1 MKRLLSIVTL
11 CVLTLAASAVFQSV
25 QADMV
30 KVPTLNIRAISQDSD
45 IDNQSTY
52 VMAVNFWNQ
61 RGGEVITVNGVP
73 FTTVAN
79 TNTYTANGVTLT
91 YGNNTS
97 GTIQYN
103 AGNGSNVGSGN
114 LATVMTGMIFN
125 DGQAVDGTVEMS
137 FTGLTPGKD
146 YTYTVYGRVW
156 GASDNRKHSYTF
168 QSGGAGSGAD
178 SFVETFHA
186 NKTLYTGYMMSED
199 NPTIYW
205 PNLNAGT
212 PYLLEYAFTAPE
224 DGTFKVTDR
233 GINSGNSWH
242 LYGVSLKE
250 ATLNPTDIPV
260 STEIVKNGGFEKD
273 TFVSGGDTH
282 GYVQKHHAITDW
294 NHDYKSSIGMAPEW
308 GDLNRTVQRCGD
320 FINSDQVTNRLPE
333 GSTQA
338 LFIQNAGSISQEIT
352 LEPDTEYVLSYY
364 TSSRASYRNPYY
376 QATVDGKIVYDA
388 PLRVNQFDKNI
399 FTYNEIRFTSQ
410 SGDSPYTT
418 TLGFNGVIYSDADGG
433 TDRTLLLDNV
443 QIVKASEY
451 VAPTI
456 EGTKHDPTV
465 NGWQA
470 NRWSSEPTAYLSGKA
485 SDYSHSVSLGDTAG
499 TVRPMTTATGETL
512 NFYGVQ
518 AAGTNNSSS
527 PSQQFLTGDVSVV
540 GSGNHNGGF
549 NGNLYAD
556 ANSRGLAEWT
566 TCSMDRIT
574 LNGLEPGA
582 TYETSVYFRSYG
594 ASTRTGYLTINGEKS
609 PKIDVVPMAN
619 ADGGGLV
626 VTYTGTATES
636 GVINIQIENLNTDTF
651 HMSAVANRFVSPA
664 EQEYNIPL
672 QIRFNKND
680 GSDIVGSKPEIAK
693 GQLASKS
700 LVERGFDQVSTFD
713 QFDAKMNYNNGAAID
728 YKFTGTKATA
738 TEEQIEGTNFGAS
751 KITLSADLMPG
762 TLTTESVPG
771 GYNAGRGVGLGFFD
785 FKSGGVGSG
794 VDFGFAGLVL
804 NPNGDLFYLD
814 KSDAQSSGH
823 AVAVPWGTDK
833 ANGGGAW
840 KPDAWT
846 NVSMDLELLDDGL
859 KAKILDVHVIGS
871 SADYSALVGKVFNT
885 TDLIGF
891 ASSSSTT
898 GKFSYVDNVQL
909 IVREAATPELWNQKF
924 EQYKADYIEAAGS
937 DLAAATSFRG
947 ENGTVIPGTTM
958 DIIDTKSADN
968 VWINRGQGNG
978 NWNLNGSRSG
988 EPRFTIIDNQAKT
1001 SANSGIAADWDKSE
1015 VNSMQLSVDLKMG
1028 SLTGGELDRARGLG
1042 LGFYDAD
1049 FGTDVGEIGRGFSGL
1064 VLTPA
1069 GQLYFY
1075 NNNEDGLSYSDRVAF
1090 GGSFDKNEW
1099 YTLTM
1104 NLDFFQEDGKLM
1116 ATLADVSLSG
1126 STADYSDL
1134 IGSVFSTTDLI
1145 GLLSSSANSWD
1156 YFGTFDNFSMSKSV
1170 PEPSTWA
1177 LILIGVVALIFGKRK
1192 LGVRS

>member
-1 MKRLLSIVTL
+1 MKRLLSIVTF

-25 QADMV
+25 QADV
-30 KVPTLNIRAISQDSD
+30 ITTPTFNMYSVSGDADIEHDS
-45 IDNQSTY
+45 NY
-52 VMAVNFWNQ
+52 LMAVNFWNQ
-61 RGGEVITVNGVP
+61 SNGQPYNVNGVN
-73 FTTVAN
+73 FMTVT
-79 TNTYTANGVTLT
+79 TNTYTANGITLT

-97 GTIQYN
+97 GSVTYH
-103 AGNGSNVGSGN
+103 AGNASNVGSGTM
-114 LATVMTGMIFN
+114 ATVMRGMIFN
-125 DGQAVDGTVEMS
+125 DGQAANGTIDLTL
-137 FTGLTPGKD
+137 TGLTPGKN

-156 GASDNRKHSYTF
+156 GASDDRKHTF
-168 QSGGAGSGAD
+168 SFYSGGNDTAD
-178 SFVETFHA
+178 SFV
-186 NKTLYTGYMMSED
+186 KTNDTSTTVTSFTMSED
-199 NPTIYW
+199 NPAAYW
-205 PNLNAGT
+205 SGLSNTT
-212 PYLLEYAFTAPE
+212 PYLMEYTFTAPVN
-224 DGTFKVTDR
+224 GIFKVSDT
-233 GINSGNSWH
+233 GLVQGNSWH
-242 LYGVSLKE
+242 LYGMSLKD
-250 ATLNPTDIPV
+250 ATPNV
-260 STEIVKNGGFEKD
+260 VKNGGFEAD
-273 TFVSGGDTH
+273 TFVSDSDQH
-282 GYVQKHHAITDW
+282 GYANKYGGVITGWTISDTSRVGLAPDW
-294 NHDYKSSIGMAPEW
+294 KDA
-308 GDLNRTVQRCGD
+308 NRKDQQCKD
-320 FINSDQVTNRLPE
+320 FINA
-333 GSTQA
+333 TQA
-338 LFIQNAGSISQEIT
+338 TNAYLPGGSKQAIFLQTEASISQAIT
-352 LEPDTEYVLSYY
+352 LEPGTDYVLSYY
-364 TSSRASYRNPYY
+364 ASARTASAHKDPKYSVD
-376 QATVDGKIVYDA
+376 VDGSNVFTGV
-388 PLRVNQFDKNI
+388 LRVNQFDKNKFLYTAI
-399 FTYNEIRFTSQ
+399 PFTAQNSDTSLVM
-410 SGDSPYTT
+410 SILP
-418 TLGFNGVIYSDADGG
+418 YSDADGS
-433 TDRTLLLDNV
+433 TDRALLLDNV
-443 QIVKASEY
+443 QIVKASDY

-465 NGWQA
+465 NGWIA
-470 NRWSSEPTAYLSGKA
+470 SRWNSEPTACLTGKA
-485 SDYSHSVSLGDTAG
+485 ADYSHAISLGDNAST
-499 TVRPMTTATGETL
+499 TRPMTIGPDDTL
-512 NFYGVQ
+512 EFHGVQ
-518 AAGTNNSSS
+518 AAGASNASA
-527 PSQQFLTGDVSVV
+527 PSQQYLTGGVSVV
-540 GSGNHNGGF
+540 GNGNHNGGF

-609 PKIDVVPMAN
+609 PKIDVVGMAN

-700 LVERGFDQVSTFD
+700 LVERGFNQVSTFD

-762 TLTTESVPG
+762 TLTTEAAPG

-785 FKSGGVGSG
+785 FKAGGVGSG

-846 NVSMDLELLDDGL
+846 NVSMDLELIDDGL

-924 EQYKADYIEAAGS
+924 EQYKADYIEAAGP

-947 ENGTVIPGTTM
+947 ENGTVVPGTTM

-978 NWNLNGSRSG
+978 KWNLDGSRSG
-988 EPRFTIIDNQAKT
+988 IPQFTIIDNQAKT

-1028 SLTGGELDRARGLG
+1028 SLTGGELDIARGLG

-1049 FGTDVGEIGRGFSGL
+1049 FGTDVGEVGRGFSGL

-1145 GLLSSSANSWD
+1145 GLLSSSATSWD
-1156 YFGTFDNFSMSKSV
+1156 YFGTFDNFSMVKGV

-1177 LILIGVVALIFGKRK
+1177 LILISVVALIFGKRK

>member
-1 MKRLLSIVTL
+1 MKRLLSTVTL
-11 CVLTLAASAVFQSV
+11 CVLTLAASAVFQSA
-25 QADMV
+25 QADV
-30 KVPTLNIRAISQDSD
+30 ITTPTFNMYSVSGDADIEHDS
-45 IDNQSTY
+45 NY
-52 VMAVNFWNQ
+52 LMAVNFWNQ
-61 RGGEVITVNGVP
+61 SNGQPYNVNGVN
-73 FTTVAN
+73 FMTVT
-79 TNTYTANGVTLT
+79 TNTYTANGITLT

-97 GTIQYN
+97 GSVTYH
-103 AGNGSNVGSGN
+103 AGNASNVGSGT
-114 LATVMTGMIFN
+114 LSTVMRGMIFN
-125 DGQAVDGTVEMS
+125 DGQAANGTIDLTL
-137 FTGLTPGKD
+137 TGLTPGKN

-156 GASDNRKHSYTF
+156 GASDDRKHTF
-168 QSGGAGSGAD
+168 SFYSGGNDTAD
-178 SFVETFHA
+178 SFV
-186 NKTLYTGYMMSED
+186 KTNDTSTTVTSFTMSED
-199 NPTIYW
+199 NPAAYW
-205 PNLNAGT
+205 SGLSNTT
-212 PYLLEYAFTAPE
+212 PYLMEYTFTAPE
-224 DGTFKVTDR
+224 NGIFKVSDT
-233 GINSGNSWH
+233 GLVQGNSWH
-242 LYGVSLKE
+242 LYGMSLKD
-250 ATLNPTDIPV
+250 ATPNV
-260 STEIVKNGGFEKD
+260 VKNGGFEAD
-273 TFVSGGDTH
+273 TFVSDSDQH
-282 GYVQKHHAITDW
+282 GYANKYGGVITGWTISDTSRVGLAPDW
-294 NHDYKSSIGMAPEW
+294 KDA
-308 GDLNRTVQRCGD
+308 NRKDQQCKD
-320 FINSDQVTNRLPE
+320 FINA
-333 GSTQA
+333 TQA
-338 LFIQNAGSISQEIT
+338 TNAYLPDGSKQAIFLQTDASISQAIT
-352 LEPDTEYVLSYY
+352 LEPGTDYVLSYY
-364 TSSRASYRNPYY
+364 ASARTASAHKDPKYSVD
-376 QATVDGKIVYDA
+376 VDGSNVFTGV
-388 PLRVNQFDKNI
+388 LRVNQFDKNKFLYTAI
-399 FTYNEIRFTSQ
+399 PFTAQNSDTSLVM
-410 SGDSPYTT
+410 SILP
-418 TLGFNGVIYSDADGG
+418 YSDADGSQ
-433 TDRTLLLDNV
+433 DRSLLLDNV
-443 QIVKASEY
+443 QIVKASDY

-465 NGWQA
+465 NGWIA
-470 NRWSSEPTAYLSGKA
+470 SRWNSEPTACLTGKA
-485 SDYSHSVSLGDTAG
+485 ADYSHAISLGDNAST
-499 TVRPMTTATGETL
+499 TRPMTIGPDDTL
-512 NFYGVQ
+512 EFHGVQ
-518 AAGTNNSSS
+518 AAGASNASA
-527 PSQQFLTGDVSVV
+527 PSQQYLTGGVSVV
-540 GSGNHNGGF
+540 GNGNHNGGF

-556 ANSRGLAEWT
+556 ENSRGLAEWT

-609 PKIDVVPMAN
+609 PKIDVVGMAS

-700 LVERGFDQVSTFD
+700 LVERGFNQVSTFD

-762 TLTTESVPG
+762 TLTTEAAPG

-785 FKSGGVGSG
+785 FKAGGVGSG

-846 NVSMDLELLDDGL
+846 NVSMDLELIDDGL

-947 ENGTVIPGTTM
+947 ENGTVVPGTTM

-978 NWNLNGSRSG
+978 KWNLDGSRSG
-988 EPRFTIIDNQAKT
+988 IPQFTIIDNQAKT

-1028 SLTGGELDRARGLG
+1028 SLTGGELDIARGLG

-1049 FGTDVGEIGRGFSGL
+1049 FGTDVGEVGRGFSGIVVSPNGGL
-1064 VLTPA
+1064 YYYDNSQDNGLTYTNPI
-1069 GQLYFY
+1069 
-1075 NNNEDGLSYSDRVAF
+1075 AF

-1145 GLLSSSANSWD
+1145 GLLSSSATSWD
-1156 YFGTFDNFSMSKSV
+1156 YFGTFDNFSMSKTV
-1170 PEPSTWA
+1170 PEPSTWGL
-1177 LILIGVVALIFGKRK
+1177 LILGAAGLLYWRKRGK
-1192 LGVRS
+1192 

>member
-1 MKRLLSIVTL
+1 MKRLLSTVTL

-25 QADMV
+25 QADLV
-30 KVPTLNIRAISQDSD
+30 KVPTLNIRAISGDAD

-61 RGGEVITVNGVP
+61 RGGEVINVNGVD

-97 GTIQYN
+97 GSIIYHG
-103 AGNGSNVGSGN
+103 GNGSNVGSGN
-114 LATVMTGMIFN
+114 IATVMTGMIFN
-125 DGQAVDGTVEMS
+125 DGQAANGTVDMT

-156 GASDNRKHSYTF
+156 GGNDNRRHSYSF
-168 QSGGAGSGAD
+168 FSSGND
-178 SFVETFHA
+178 TPDQFV
-186 NKTLYTGYMMSED
+186 KTSDAQHNLVTGYAMSED
-199 NPTIYW
+199 NPVAYW
-205 PNLNAGT
+205 PSLNNGT
-212 PYLLEYAFTAPE
+212 PYLVEYTFTAPE
-224 DGTFKVTDR
+224 NGTFKVRDLGTE
-233 GINSGNSWH
+233 SGNSWH
-242 LYGVSLKE
+242 LYGISLKQ
-250 ATLNPTDIPV
+250 ATLGQTDVPV
-260 STEIVKNGGFEKD
+260 STDIVKNGGFEID
-273 TFVSGGDTH
+273 TFVSTSDKH
-282 GYVQKHHAITDW
+282 GYVSKNFPLTNWTSNIPGRVGLAPDW
-294 NHDYKSSIGMAPEW
+294 SDY
-308 GDLNRTVQRCGD
+308 NRTSQTCKD
-320 FINSDQVTNRLPE
+320 FINANQASNTYLPDD
-333 GSTQA
+333 SQQA
-338 LFIQNAGSISQEIT
+338 LFLQSDGGVSQNIT
-352 LEPDTEYVLSYY
+352 LEPNTDYVLSFY
-364 TSSRASYRNPYY
+364 TSARTGTKDPKYAVD
-376 QATVDGKIVYDA
+376 VDGSNVYTGV
-388 PLRVNQFDKNI
+388 LRVNQFDKNK
-399 FTYNEIRFTSQ
+399 FTYNAIPFTSQ
-410 SGDSPYTT
+410 AGDSSYQTALAFT
-418 TLGFNGVIYSDADGG
+418 GILYSDADGSQ
-433 TDRTLLLDNV
+433 DRSLLLDNV
-443 QIVKASEY
+443 QIVKASDY

-465 NGWQA
+465 NGWMA
-470 NRWSSEPTAYLSGKA
+470 SRWNSEPTAYLSGKA
-485 SDYSHSVSLGDTAG
+485 ADYSHAISLGDNAST
-499 TVRPMTTATGETL
+499 TRPMTIGPDDTL
-512 NFYGVQ
+512 EFHGVQ
-518 AAGTNNSSS
+518 AAGASNASA
-527 PSQQFLTGDVSVV
+527 PSQQYLTGGVSVV
-540 GSGNHNGGF
+540 GNGNHNGGF

-556 ANSRGLAEWT
+556 ENSRGLAEWT

-609 PKIDVVPMAN
+609 PKIDVVGMAN

-762 TLTTESVPG
+762 TLTTEAAPG

-785 FKSGGVGSG
+785 FKAGGVGSG

-947 ENGTVIPGTTM
+947 ENGTVVAGTTM
-958 DIIDTKSADN
+958 DIIDTKSNN
-968 VWINRGQGNG
+968 VWQRRGMGSG
-978 NWNLNGSRSG
+978 YWNLDGSHSG
-988 EPRFTIIDNQAKT
+988 NPQFTIIENQAKG
-1001 SANSGIAADWDKSE
+1001 SANSGIALDWDKAE
-1015 VNSMQLSVDLKMG
+1015 VNSMTLSVDLQMNTLSG
-1028 SLTGGELDRARGLG
+1028 SDYNQSARGLG
-1042 LGFYDAD
+1042 MGFFDANY
-1049 FGTDVGEIGRGFSGL
+1049 GATEGEEVAHGFSGIAVNPSGAL
-1064 VLTPA
+1064 YYYESTP
-1069 GQLYFY
+1069 
-1075 NNNEDGLSYSDRVAF
+1075 DGYTMSTPIAF

-1145 GLLSSSANSWD
+1145 GLLSSSATSWD
-1156 YFGTFDNFSMSKSV
+1156 YFGTFDNFSMSKTV

-1177 LILIGVVALIFGKRK
+1177 LLVLGAVGLLYMRKRGKN
-1192 LGVRS
+1192 

>member
-1 MKRLLSIVTL
+1 MKRLFTIVTL
-11 CVLTLAASAVFQSV
+11 CILTLAASSLFQSV

-30 KVPTLNIRAISQDSD
+30 KVPTLNMRAVSGDSD
-45 IDNQSTY
+45 IDNASTY

-61 RGGEVITVNGVP
+61 NSGTVYNVNGVP
-73 FTTVAN
+73 FTTVT

-91 YGNNTS
+91 YGSNSS
-97 GTIQYN
+97 GNILYH
-103 AGNGSNVGSGN
+103 AGNSSNVGSGQ
-114 LATVMTGMIFN
+114 LAEVMKGMIFN
-125 DGQAVDGTVEMS
+125 DGQAVNGTVEMS
-137 FTGLTPGKD
+137 FTGLTAGKD

-178 SFVETFHA
+178 AFVETFDP

-212 PYLLEYAFTAPE
+212 PYLLEYTFTAPA

-282 GYVQKHHAITDW
+282 GYVEKHTAITDW
-294 NHDYKSSIGMAPEW
+294 NHAFNASIGMAPEW
-308 GDLNRTVQRCGD
+308 SDYNKTSQRCGD
-320 FINSDQVTNRLPE
+320 FINSDQVTKYLPD

-376 QATVDGKIVYDA
+376 QATVDGQTVYDA

-418 TLGFNGVIYSDADGG
+418 TLGFNGVLYSDADGG

-456 EGTKHDPTV
+456 TGTKHDPTV

-470 NRWSSEPTAYLSGKA
+470 NRWNSQATAYLDGNA
-485 SDYSHSVSLGDTAG
+485 SDYTHAISLGDAPST
-499 TVRPMTTATGETL
+499 TRSMTTATGETL
-512 NFYGVQ
+512 DFHGVR
-518 AAGTNNSSS
+518 ASGTNNGNT
-527 PSQQFLTGDVSVV
+527 PISQQYLTGGVSVV

-549 NGNLYAD
+549 DNKSLYTD
-556 ANSRGLAEWT
+556 DNSRNLAEWT

-582 TYETSVYFRSYG
+582 TYETMVYFRSYG
-594 ASTRTGYLTINGEKS
+594 GSTRTGYMTINGETS
-609 PKIDVVPMAN
+609 PLINVVNMAN
-619 ADGGGLV
+619 GNGGGLLV
-626 VTYTGTATES
+626 SYTGTADDS
-636 GVINIQIENLNTDTF
+636 GVINIQFDNRNTDTF
-651 HMSAVANRFVSPA
+651 HLSAVANRLVSA
-664 EQEYNIPL
+664 ATTEYNIPL
-672 QIRFNKND
+672 QIRFN
-680 GSDIVGSKPEIAK
+680 GTAGADIVGSKPEVAL
-693 GQLASKS
+693 GQLATKS

-713 QFDAKMNYNNGAAID
+713 QYDAKLNYNNGAAID
-728 YKFTGTKATA
+728 FNFTGDKATA
-738 TEEQIEGTNFGAS
+738 TAEQIAGTNYGVS

-762 TLTTESVPG
+762 TLTTENN
-771 GYNAGRGVGLGFFD
+771 YNYARGVGFGFFD
-785 FKSGGVGSG
+785 SQVGRVG
-794 VDFGFAGLVL
+794 LEVATGFAGLVL
-804 NPNGDLFYLD
+804 DPNGNLYYIDRT
-814 KSDAQSSGH
+814 SVQSSENIQL
-823 AVAVPWGTDK
+823 VAWGTDK
-833 ANGGGAW
+833 TNGGGTW
-840 KPDAWT
+840 KADAWT
-846 NVSMDLELLDDGL
+846 NVSMDLELFDDGQ
-859 KAKILDVHVIGS
+859 KAKITGVRVVGS
-871 SADYSALVGKVFNT
+871 SADYSSLIGKVFNT
-885 TDLIGF
+885 TDMIGF
-891 ASSSSTT
+891 TSSSSST
-898 GKFSYVDNVQL
+898 GKYSYVDNVQL
-909 IVREAATPELWNQKF
+909 IVRETATPEMWNQMY
-924 EQYKADYIEAAGS
+924 EQHKADYLAAA
-937 DLAAATSFRG
+937 DPNLAAATEFRG
-947 ENGTVIPGTTM
+947 VDGTVIPGTAL
-958 DIIDTKSADN
+958 DIIDTTPNN
-968 VWINRGQGNG
+968 VWRNRGMGNG
-978 NWNLNGSRSG
+978 NWNPNGSRSG
-988 EPRFTIIDNQAKT
+988 DPRFTIIDNRAKT
-1001 SANSGIAADWDKSE
+1001 GANTGIAADWDKAE
-1015 VNSMQLSVDLKMG
+1015 VNSMTLSVDLLLG
-1028 SLTGGELDRARGLG
+1028 SLSASDSNYNNARGLG
-1042 LGFYDAD
+1042 MGFYDAD
-1049 FGTDVGEIGRGFSGL
+1049 FGTDNGEVGRGFSGI
-1064 VLTPA
+1064 VISPSGGMYYYDYTENGLTRTNPIAYA
-1069 GQLYFY
+1069 GGTF
-1075 NNNEDGLSYSDRVAF
+1075 NPND
-1090 GGSFDKNEW
+1090 W

-1116 ATLADVSLSG
+1116 ATLTDVSLSG

-1134 IGSVFSTTDLI
+1134 IGRVFSSTDLI
-1145 GLLSSSANSWD
+1145 GLLSSSAESWN
-1156 YFGTFDNFSMSKSV
+1156 YYGMFDNFSMSKTV

-1177 LILIGVVALIFGKRK
+1177 LLILGAAGLLYWRKRK
-1192 LGVRS
+1192 

>member
-1 MKRLLSIVTL
+1 
-11 CVLTLAASAVFQSV
+11 
-25 QADMV
+25 MV
-30 KVPTLNIRAISQDSD
+30 KVPTLNMRAVSGDSD
-45 IDNQSTY
+45 IDNTSTY
-52 VMAVNFWNQ
+52 VMAVNFWDQNS
-61 RGGEVITVNGVP
+61 GTVYNVNGVP
-73 FTTVAN
+73 FTTVT
-79 TNTYTANGVTLT
+79 TNTYTANGVTMT
-91 YGNNTS
+91 YGSNTS
-97 GTIQYN
+97 GNILYN
-103 AGNGSNVGSGN
+103 GGNSANVGSGQ
-114 LATVMTGMIFN
+114 LAEVMKGMIFN

-178 SFVETFHA
+178 SFVETFDA

-205 PNLNAGT
+205 PGLNAGT
-212 PYLLEYAFTAPE
+212 PYLLEYTFTAPE

-376 QATVDGKIVYDA
+376 QATVDGKTVYDA

-456 EGTKHDPTV
+456 TGTKHDPTV

-470 NRWSSEPTAYLSGKA
+470 NRWNSQATAYLDGNA
-485 SDYSHSVSLGDTAG
+485 SDYTHAISLGDAPST
-499 TVRPMTTATGETL
+499 TRPMVIASGETL
-512 NFYGVQ
+512 NFHGVR
-518 AAGTNNSSS
+518 ASGTDNGNT
-527 PSQQFLTGDVSVV
+527 PISQQYLTGGVSVV
-540 GSGNHNGGF
+540 GSGNHAGGF
-549 NGNLYAD
+549 TGTLYKD
-556 ANSRGLAEWT
+556 DNSKNLAEWT

-582 TYETSVYFRSYG
+582 EYETMVLLRSYG
-594 ASTRTGYLTINGEKS
+594 ATNPRNGYLTVNGNKS
-609 PKIDVVPMAN
+609 PLIDTYNMASPN
-619 ADGGGLV
+619 GGGLV
-626 VTYTGTATES
+626 VSVTGRADDS
-636 GVINIQIENLNTDTF
+636 GVINIQVTNANGDTL
-651 HMSAVANRFVSPA
+651 HLSGVANRFVSPA

-762 TLTTESVPG
+762 TLTTEAAPS

-785 FKSGGVGSG
+785 FKAGGVGSG

-924 EQYKADYIEAAGS
+924 EQYKADYIEAAGP

-958 DIIDTKSADN
+958 DIVDSKSADN

-978 NWNLNGSRSG
+978 KWNLDGSRSG
-988 EPRFTIIDNQAKT
+988 SPQFTIIDNQAKT

-1015 VNSMQLSVDLKMG
+1015 VTSMQLSLDLKMG
-1028 SLTGGELDRARGLG
+1028 SLTGGELNLARGLG

-1049 FGTDVGEIGRGFSGL
+1049 FGADVGEIGRGFSGL

-1156 YFGTFDNFSMSKSV
+1156 YFGTFDNFNMSKSV

-1177 LILIGVVALIFGKRK
+1177 LLI
-1192 LGVRS
+1192 LGVAGLMYWRKRNK

>member
-1 MKRLLSIVTL
+1 
-11 CVLTLAASAVFQSV
+11 
-25 QADMV
+25 MV
-30 KVPTLNIRAISQDSD
+30 KVPTLNMRAVSGDSD
-45 IDNQSTY
+45 IDNTSTY

-61 RGGEVITVNGVP
+61 NSGTVYNVNGVP
-73 FTTVAN
+73 FTTVT
-79 TNTYTANGVTLT
+79 TNTYTANGVTMT
-91 YGNNTS
+91 YGSNTS
-97 GTIQYN
+97 GNILYHG
-103 AGNGSNVGSGN
+103 GNSSNVGSGQ
-114 LATVMTGMIFN
+114 LAEVMKGMIFN

-178 SFVETFHA
+178 SFVETFDA

-205 PNLNAGT
+205 PGLNAGT
-212 PYLLEYAFTAPE
+212 PYLLEYTFTAPA

-282 GYVQKHHAITDW
+282 GYSSKHYPITDW
-294 NHDYKSSIGMAPEW
+294 KASNEGSLGLAPEW
-308 GDLNRTVQRCGD
+308 TDYNKSGIRCGD
-320 FINSDQVTNRLPE
+320 FIKTGQVAYLPE
-333 GSTQA
+333 GSTQC
-338 LFIQNAGSISQEIT
+338 LFLQTDVNISQDIT

-364 TSSRASYRNPYY
+364 SSSRTSSRNPYY
-376 QATVDGKIVYDA
+376 QVEVDGSTVVDGV
-388 PLRVNQFDKNI
+388 LRVNQFDKNI
-399 FTYNEIRFTSQ
+399 FTYNAIPFTSQ
-410 SGDSPYTT
+410 SGDGDYASSLKFSILRYT
-418 TLGFNGVIYSDADGG
+418 DADGSA
-433 TDRTLLLDNV
+433 DRTLLIDNV

-456 EGTKHDPTV
+456 EGSKHDPTV

-470 NRWSSEPTAYLSGKA
+470 NRWNSEPTAYLSGKA
-485 SDYSHSVSLGDTAG
+485 SDYSHAISLGDNAST
-499 TVRPMTTATGETL
+499 TRPMTIGPDDTL
-512 NFYGVQ
+512 EFHGVQ
-518 AAGTNNSSS
+518 AAGNANASS
-527 PSQQFLTGDVSVV
+527 PSQQYLTGGVSVV
-540 GSGNHNGGF
+540 GNGNHNGGF

-556 ANSRGLAEWT
+556 ENSRGLAEWT

-582 TYETSVYFRSYG
+582 TYETLVYFRSYG
-594 ASTRTGYLTINGEKS
+594 GSTRTGYLTINGEKS

-651 HMSAVANRFVSPA
+651 HMAAVANRFVSPA

-762 TLTTESVPG
+762 TLTTEAAPG

-840 KPDAWT
+840 KADAWT
-846 NVSMDLELLDDGL
+846 NVSMDLELIDDGL

-898 GKFSYVDNVQL
+898 GKYSYVDNVQL
-909 IVREAATPELWNQKF
+909 IVRETATPELWNQKF
-924 EQYKADYIEAAGS
+924 EQYKADYIEAAGP

-958 DIIDTKSADN
+958 DIVDSKSADN

-978 NWNLNGSRSG
+978 NWNLDGSRSG
-988 EPRFTIIDNQAKT
+988 SPQFTIIDNQAKT
-1001 SANSGIAADWDKSE
+1001 SANSGIAADWDKTE

-1028 SLTGGELDRARGLG
+1028 SLTGGELNLARGLG

-1049 FGTDVGEIGRGFSGL
+1049 FGTDAGEIGRGFSGIVVSPNGGL
-1064 VLTPA
+1064 YYYDNSQDNGLTYTNPI
-1069 GQLYFY
+1069 
-1075 NNNEDGLSYSDRVAF
+1075 AF

-1156 YFGTFDNFSMSKSV
+1156 YFGTFDNFSMIKGV

-1177 LILIGVVALIFGKRK
+1177 LLILGAAGLLYWRKRGK
-1192 LGVRS
+1192 